1 VLLAPF
7 FISILKNLY
16 LDIEEHTMLIIQK
29 GQFNELTLNIN
40 NNSRETFTGYTM
52 EFTHIMS
59 QEVKTYTVDIAN
71 PAQYFANIRYCELAL
86 PLNTDDLNYEGQYQL
101 KIYGDGTDLVYVG
114 MALLEGSEE
123 TPFFTT
129 YVSDNEVNEN
139 YIYIQ

>member
-1 VLLAPF
+1 MNT
-7 FISILKNLY
+7 S
-16 LDIEEHTMLIIQK
+16 
-29 GQFNELTLNIN
+29 
-40 NNSRETFTGYTM
+40 
-52 EFTHIMS
+52 
-59 QEVKTYTVDIAN
+59 N
-71 PAQYFANIRYCELAL
+71 PAQYSSNIRYCELAL

-114 MALLEGSEE
+114 MALLDGSEE